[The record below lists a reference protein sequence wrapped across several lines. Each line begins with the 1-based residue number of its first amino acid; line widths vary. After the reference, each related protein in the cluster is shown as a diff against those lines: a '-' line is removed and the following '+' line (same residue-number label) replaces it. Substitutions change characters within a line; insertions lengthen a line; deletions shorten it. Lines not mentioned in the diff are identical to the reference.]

1 VKIVSLFSGAGGLDL
16 GLHKA
21 GHQIVFANDNFIDAA
36 NTYKKNLNL
45 NIDVRDIEKIPSSEI
60 PNCDIVVG
68 GFPCQGFSVANWN
81 RRAAD
86 PRNKM
91 YLELLRVIKAKNPN
105 FILCENVPG
114 LLSLEKGEIF
124 KRITD
129 ELTAL
134 GYIVRYSTLS
144 AADYGVPQIRRRVF
158 IFCQKNS
165 IKLVIPFPPKPTHK
179 NPILLNGH
187 RGRAWVSV
195 GECLKKYPEPNKNET
210 DFLNHQGSKYKLR
223 FNGHLGHRFVD
234 PKKPAP
240 TVTARG
246 DEKGG
251 VVVLHHPKNHRRI
264 TVREM
269 AAIQSF
275 PDEFYFVGTNTSC
288 YRQIANS
295 VPPRLS
301 YIIGLWLKG
310 YEKR

>member
-1 VKIVSLFSGAGGLDL
+1 MKVVSLFSGAGGLDL

-21 GHQIVFANDNFIDAA
+21 GHKIVFANDHFIDAA
-36 NTYKKNLNL
+36 KTYERNLKHS
-45 NIDVRDIEKIPSSEI
+45 IDTRDIEKVSSSEI

-68 GFPCQGFSVANWN
+68 GFPCQGFSVANWT
-81 RRAAD
+81 RRAED

-91 YLELLRVIKAKNPN
+91 YLELLRVIKTKKPK
-105 FILCENVPG
+105 FVLCENVPG
-114 LLSLEKGEIF
+114 LLSLEKGEVF
-124 KRITD
+124 KKILH
-129 ELTAL
+129 ELAGL
-134 GYIVRYSTLS
+134 GYLVRYSILT
-144 AADYGVPQIRRRVF
+144 AADYGVPQMRRRVF
-158 IFCQKNS
+158 IFCQKNT
-165 IKLVIPFPPKPTHK
+165 IKKILPFPPRPTHK
-179 NPILLNGH
+179 NPKLLNGN
-187 RGRAWVSV
+187 GGTAWISV
-195 GECLKKYPEPNKNET
+195 GECLKEYPEPNKTNSF
-210 DFLNHQGSKYKLR
+210 FLNHEGSKYKLR

-310 YEKR
+310 YEK

>member
-1 VKIVSLFSGAGGLDL
+1 MKVVSLFSGAGGLDL

-21 GHQIVFANDNFIDAA
+21 GHKIVFANDHFLDAAKTYSRNFKLFID
-36 NTYKKNLNL
+36 T
-45 NIDVRDIEKIPSSEI
+45 RDIEKVPSSEI
-60 PNCDIVVG
+60 PTCDIVVG
-68 GFPCQGFSVANWN
+68 GFPCQGFSVANWT
-81 RRAAD
+81 RRAED

-91 YLELLRVIKAKNPN
+91 YLELLRVIRTKKPK
-105 FILCENVPG
+105 FVLCENVPG
-114 LLSLEKGEIF
+114 LLSLEKGEVF
-124 KRITD
+124 KKILH
-129 ELTAL
+129 ELADL
-134 GYIVRYSTLS
+134 GYLVRYSILT
-144 AADYGVPQIRRRVF
+144 AADYGVPQMRRRVF
-158 IFCQKNS
+158 IFCQKNT
-165 IKLVIPFPPKPTHK
+165 IKKILPFPPRPTHK
-179 NPILLNGH
+179 NPTLLNGN
-187 RGRAWVSV
+187 GGTAWISV
-195 GECLKKYPEPNKNET
+195 GECLKKYPDPNKT
-210 DFLNHQGSKYKLR
+210 KFIFLNHEGSKYKLR

-275 PDEFYFVGTNTSC
+275 PDDFYFVGTNTSC

-310 YEKR
+310 YEK

>member
-1 VKIVSLFSGAGGLDL
+1 MKVVSLFSGAGGLDH

-21 GHQIVFANDNFIDAA
+21 GHKIVFANDHFIDAA
-36 NTYKKNLNL
+36 KTYEKNLKHS
-45 NIDVRDIEKIPSSEI
+45 IDTRDIEKVSSSEI
-60 PNCDIVVG
+60 PTCDIVVG
-68 GFPCQGFSVANWN
+68 GFPCQGFSVANWT
-81 RRAAD
+81 RRAED

-91 YLELLRVIKAKNPN
+91 YLELLRVIKTKKPK
-105 FILCENVPG
+105 FVLCENVPG
-114 LLSLEKGEIF
+114 LLSLEKGEVF
-124 KRITD
+124 KKILH
-129 ELTAL
+129 ELAGL
-134 GYIVRYSTLS
+134 GYLVRYSILT
-144 AADYGVPQIRRRVF
+144 AADYGVPQMRRRVF
-158 IFCQKNS
+158 IFCQKNT
-165 IKLVIPFPPKPTHK
+165 IKKILPFPPRPTHK
-179 NPILLNGH
+179 NPNLLNGN
-187 RGRAWVSV
+187 GGTAWISV
-195 GECLKKYPEPNKNET
+195 GECLKKYPEPNKT
-210 DFLNHQGSKYKLR
+210 KSFFLNHEGSKYKLR

-310 YEKR
+310 YEK